1 MHGAEFPFD
10 RLVKESDA
18 VDRRSSM
25 FGLGHLFYPWGFLVQ
40 GLAIVHFIRRR
51 PENYWFYVIFFLGPP
66 GAAVYILA
74 EVLPDLGLLRA
85 VFQGFGRRSRIQIVE
100 TQILDNP
107 SAANYEELG
116 ELYKDQGE
124 FAKAREAF
132 NNAIT
137 ARSDSIYTFY
147 SRAQSS
153 LGLNDFTAAIPDL
166 ERVVGADRK
175 FDYYRAGGLLADAYA
190 KTGQLERAEPL
201 FVEVA
206 QISTTPETLY
216 NYASFLA
223 TANRWGEAREWL
235 QKLEAKKRT
244 LPRYMQRRE
253 RPWFRKGKALM
264 KVLAAT

>member
-1 MHGAEFPFD
+1 
-10 RLVKESDA
+10 
-18 VDRRSSM
+18 M
-25 FGLGHLFYPWGFLVQ
+25 FGLSHLFYPWGFLVQ
-40 GLAIVHFIRRR
+40 IFAIVHFVRRR
-51 PENYWFYVIFFLGPP
+51 PENYWFFIIFFGGFLGA
-66 GAAVYILA
+66 GVYIVA
-74 EVLPDLGLLRA
+74 EVLPDLGLLRG

-132 NNAIT
+132 NNAIA

-147 SRAQSS
+147 SRGQAS
-153 LGLNDFTAAIPDL
+153 LGLNDFAAAIPDL
-166 ERVVGADRK
+166 ERVVAADRR
-175 FDYYRAGGLLADAYA
+175 FDYYRAAGLLADAYT

-223 TANRWGEAREWL
+223 TGNRKEEAREWL

-253 RPWFRKGKALM
+253 RPWFRKGKTLEKAL
-264 KVLAAT
+264 AIA